1 MRCAEPKEE
10 LLEAFRVHDPNGSG
24 WITEDQVRMV
34 LAALDENLTEEE
46 IDEGVSESSKD
57 EDGRINIEDFVN
69 ILMAY

>member
-10 LLEAFRVHDPNGSG
+10 LLEAFGVHDSNGSG

-69 ILMAY
+69 ILMTY